1 MQFSHQESLDLS
13 SLGLIAQGR
22 PGFTRDEDGD
32 IACRFAAGCAA
43 AQLLP
48 PEVDRAAIDRNPG
61 SQSAEGPIVA
71 PLLRAAGHDPKFV
84 YHLQVVHDVSVA
96 DGEYGATG
104 VFNLALWRRCWL
116 DRLRDLAHHH
126 DLDFSKVEQAARDAG
141 WEVA

>member
-1 MQFSHQESLDLS
+1 MS

-22 PGFTRDEDGD
+22 PGFRHDEDGD

-61 SQSAEGPIVA
+61 SQSADGRNVA

-84 YHLQVVHDVSVA
+84 YRLQIVHDASVA
-96 DGEYGATG
+96 DGQYGTVDG
-104 VFNLALWRRCWL
+104 FDLALWRRSWL
-116 DRLRDLAHHH
+116 GRLRDLAADRGL
-126 DLDFSKVEQAARDAG
+126 DLSKVEQAARDAG